1 MWKYNTTVAWKSG
14 KEGRLQADGKPEMP
28 VATPPEFGG
37 PKNLWTPED
46 LLTGAAASCVMTT
59 LLFFAEKASV
69 KLRSYTSRATGT
81 MEKTPQGLAIT
92 GIAIE
97 ATIGLED
104 PGQEP
109 AIRKAMERAEQ
120 TCPISRALHCPVH
133 VALHLEPSQNEKG
146 QGSGASG

>member
-14 KEGRLQADGKPEMP
+14 KEGSLQCEGKPEVP

-37 PKNLWTPED
+37 PKDIWTPED
-46 LLTGAAASCVMTT
+46 LLTGAVASCVMTS
-59 LLFFAEKASV
+59 LLFFAEKAGI
-69 KLRSYTSRATGT
+69 KMRSYTSRATGT

-92 GIAIE
+92 GVAIE
-97 ATIGLED
+97 VAVGLGD

-120 TCPISRALHCPVH
+120 TCPVSRSLKCPV
-133 VALHLEPSQNEKG
+133 ALTLQVTSEQ
-146 QGSGASG
+146 